1 MQNKICTVHNN
12 LYLRKLL
19 DFKIYLDMKPSGTM
33 AYLFNKRFS
42 VGPWGRV
49 LKEGGTEVYTEL
61 IRQSFGGV
69 GTFFLRAINRK
80 PPEDYE
86 EGE

>member
-1 MQNKICTVHNN
+1 MWRFGGTLQMQNKICTVHNN

-33 AYLFNKRFS
+33 AYLFSKRFS

-49 LKEGGTEVYTEL
+49 LKEGGTEVH
-61 IRQSFGGV
+61 GV
-69 GTFFLRAINRK
+69 DQAKLWRSWDIFSKSNQ
-80 PPEDYE
+80 
-86 EGE
+86 